1 MHASSECLDSS
12 FWQKPVQFC
21 VPTVLF
27 ESCSRV
33 SLVAQEVW
41 KNTDESIAFE
51 RKKNAQGF
59 LSGKENKS
67 EDIVL
72 TLF

>member
-12 FWQKPVQFC
+12 FWQKPGQFC

-27 ESCSRV
+27 ERCSKV
-33 SLVAQEVW
+33 LLMLLKMW
-41 KNTDESIAFE
+41 KNTDKSIALE
-51 RKKNAQGF
+51 RKKNH
-59 LSGKENKS
+59 SVMGKKKNS

-72 TLF
+72 ILF